1 LASWREVISGIE
13 YMTGFSKI
21 KHRIYKANMELP
33 RQGVVIYN
41 FGNVSGID
49 REAGVIAIKPS
60 GVMYDD
66 LRSEDIVIL
75 DLAGNVIEGDL
86 KPSSDT
92 KTHLLLYNNFPNI
105 GGVVHTHSTFAV
117 SWSQAARPIPVY
129 GTTHADQTH
138 LDIPCTE
145 FMTDEMIQ
153 GDYEEETG
161 RQILKTFENISYK
174 EVQMVLVAGHGPFT
188 WGATPEKAVFNAV
201 VLEALAEM
209 ALRTEQINPNVERL
223 KESLIQKHYQR
234 KHGPG
239 AYYGQG

>member
-1 LASWREVISGIE
+1 MKKFDA
-13 YMTGFSKI
+13 I
-21 KHRIYKANMELP
+21 KKRVYETNMELP

-41 FGNVSGID
+41 FGNVSAID
-49 REAGVIAIKPS
+49 REEGIVAIKPS
-60 GVMYDD
+60 GIMYEA
-66 LRSEDIVIL
+66 LRAEDMVVL
-75 DLAGNVIEGDL
+75 DLAGNVIEGEL
-86 KPSSDT
+86 NPSSDT
-92 KTHLLLYNNFPNI
+92 KTHLVLYNNFPDI

-117 SWSQAARPIPVY
+117 SWSQAARPLPVY

-145 FMTDEMIQ
+145 FMSDEMIQ

-161 RQILKTFENISYK
+161 HQILKAFENISYK

-209 ALRTEQINPNVERL
+209 AILTEQINPNVTRL
-223 KESLIQKHYQR
+223 KESLIQKHYLR
-234 KHGPG
+234 KHGPD
-239 AYYGQG
+239 AYYGQK

>member
-1 LASWREVISGIE
+1 
-13 YMTGFSKI
+13 MSKYTEI
-21 KHRIYKANMELP
+21 KRRVYETNMELP

-41 FGNVSGID
+41 FGNVSAID
-49 REAGVIAIKPS
+49 RDEGIIAIKPS
-60 GVMYDD
+60 GVMYDV
-66 LRSEDIVIL
+66 LKPEDMVIL
-75 DLAGNVIEGDL
+75 DLDGRVIEGDL

-92 KTHLLLYNNFPNI
+92 KTHLVLYNNFPTI
-105 GGVVHTHSTFAV
+105 GGVVHTHSTYAV
-117 SWSQAARPIPVY
+117 SWSQAARPLPVY

-138 LDIPCTE
+138 LDIPCTD

-153 GDYEEETG
+153 GDYEYETG
-161 RQILKTFENISYK
+161 MQILKAFENLSYE

-209 ALRTEQINPNVERL
+209 AILTEQINPHVTRL

-234 KHGPG
+234 KHGPN
-239 AYYGQG
+239 AYYGQK

>member
-1 LASWREVISGIE
+1 MKKFDA
-13 YMTGFSKI
+13 I
-21 KHRIYKANMELP
+21 KKRVYETNMELP

-41 FGNVSGID
+41 FGNVSAID
-49 REAGVIAIKPS
+49 REEGIVAIKPS
-60 GVMYDD
+60 GIMYEA
-66 LRSEDIVIL
+66 LKAEDMVVL
-75 DLAGNVIEGDL
+75 DLAGNVIEGEL
-86 KPSSDT
+86 NPSSDT
-92 KTHLLLYNNFPNI
+92 KTHLVLYNNFPDI

-117 SWSQAARPIPVY
+117 SWSQAARPLPVY

-145 FMTDEMIQ
+145 FMSDEMIR

-161 RQILKTFENISYK
+161 FQILKAFENISYK

-209 ALRTEQINPNVERL
+209 AILTEQINPNVTRL
-223 KESLIQKHYQR
+223 KESLIQKHYLR
-234 KHGPG
+234 KHGPD
-239 AYYGQG
+239 AYYGQK